1 MYNTKTLIRSSIVS
15 LLIVAFG
22 LFLLCVSTAP
32 RIETNESAAGSR
44 DGGNDANLDNDQSL
58 LALLNEADQE
68 IGPSETTTEE
78 LSAATEQS
86 DSEVSNSDD
95 ELASLLSEADN
106 AFAGDVGAPEE
117 KTNDEL
123 MQLLEADDQSQSESI
138 DNLQYT
144 SLTEADPST
153 QPEED
158 LNQLLGNTNDQ
169 SQDDAATLAAINDE
183 IKHLESV
190 LSEKNSV
197 KERLKEEIKKYDE
210 RIAMLE
216 SRLTNPVSEDNY
228 YSGQQTTTDY
238 GYSETSESGNIAL
251 DTSKPIDDYEITYK
265 DALQLFYDH
274 RYGDAINQFYALL
287 QVNPKHKLADNCQ
300 YWLGECYYAQGKY
313 YQAIAE
319 FNKVAAYDAAD
330 KKDDAQLMLGLCFLK
345 LGDTELAQTELNWL
359 VGAFAKS
366 EYVSKAYRYLNR
378 L

>member
-1 MYNTKTLIRSSIVS
+1 
-15 LLIVAFG
+15 
-22 LFLLCVSTAP
+22 
-32 RIETNESAAGSR
+32 
-44 DGGNDANLDNDQSL
+44 
-58 LALLNEADQE
+58 
-68 IGPSETTTEE
+68 
-78 LSAATEQS
+78 
-86 DSEVSNSDD
+86 
-95 ELASLLSEADN
+95 
-106 AFAGDVGAPEE
+106 
-117 KTNDEL
+117 
-123 MQLLEADDQSQSESI
+123 
-138 DNLQYT
+138 LQYT
-144 SLTEADPST
+144 SLTEADQST
-153 QPEED
+153 QPEENLD
-158 LNQLLGNTNDQ
+158 QLLGDTNDQ
-169 SQDDAATLAAINDE
+169 SQDDEATLAAINDE

-190 LSEKNSV
+190 LNEKNSV

-210 RIAMLE
+210 KIAMLE
-216 SRLTNPVSEDNY
+216 SRLTNPASEYNY

-238 GYSETSESGNIAL
+238 GYSETSESSNIAL

-274 RYGDAINQFYALL
+274 RYSDAINQFYALL
-287 QVNPKHKLADNCQ
+287 QINPKHKLADNCQ

-345 LGDTELAQTELNWL
+345 VGDTELAQTELNWL